1 MVEPIQGE
9 AGVVVPP
16 DGYMKEV
23 KKLCEKYNVLL
34 IADEVQTA
42 IGRTGYELAVDYDD
56 CKPDMVVLGKAL
68 SGGVMPVSAV
78 LASDEVILQLK
89 PGEHGSTFGGN
100 PLSCKVATA
109 ALEVLRDENLC
120 QNSIERGEQL
130 RAGLELLVGNTA
142 VQLVRGRGLLNAIVI
157 NQPKSG
163 YGDTGKAWDL
173 CMIMMKNGLL
183 AKPTHGNIIRFAPP
197 LCITKEETDVCIDIV
212 SQSVRELDISS

>member
-78 LASDEVILQLK
+78 LASDEVILQLQ

-109 ALEVLRDENLC
+109 ALEGLREENLC

-130 RAGLELLVGNTA
+130 RAGLEKLVGNTA
-142 VQLVRGRGLLNAIVI
+142 VELVRGRGLLNAIVI

-163 YGDTGKAWDL
+163 YGATGKAWDL
-173 CMIMMKNGLL
+173 CMIMMKHGLL

-197 LCITKEETDVCIDIV
+197 LCITKEEIDVCIDIV
-212 SQSVRELDISS
+212 AESVKELDTIK